1 MKKFFLK
8 KVNNMKLRNKL
19 IFSFLVVVFIP
30 VLIVGLFLTSE
41 LRKMALDSTLEQTA
55 SDMTRIKARISD
67 ALIPPAYVS
76 NALLVDQR
84 LKDIVN
90 TNYDSVYEVVE
101 AYRNFNYFENNI
113 RYYNEIENI
122 RFYVNNDSML
132 NNWRFIPVKAEIL
145 KADWYQEAIANSGLM
160 SWGVIEDEIRG
171 IKNNFSI
178 TRMIHFAEFN
188 TYGVLA
194 VDINT
199 NYLNFI
205 LSQESLPILFLDAK
219 NNIVATNVGE
229 LLGNNL
235 EALTI
240 SPKLIKGEL
249 GTFQDVVF
257 NDPSHIMVDA
267 IRVPNSVN
275 DLRIVSIITDA
286 QIMEGAN
293 KLQRLG
299 FMVISISIIIALFLI
314 YGVSHLISK
323 RISILS
329 KKIQT
334 VAAGNLT
341 TYAQVE
347 GEDEIGKLSKEFN
360 RMTISIKELLE
371 EVEQKNKEKNVLEKR
386 QNEMKLKMLASQI
399 NPHFLFNT
407 LETIRMKTLLKG
419 EKEIAHV
426 VKRLGKLLRISLE
439 VGGKMV
445 PLKQEMDMVTAYL
458 EIQNFRFDERLE
470 YELNIDSES
479 LNIEIPPL
487 IIQPL
492 VENAV
497 IHGLERKLEGGK
509 IVVET
514 KIRGD
519 ELFVQVIDNGI
530 GISEKKKEE
539 IFFVLTEDNME
550 EESRIGIKNVHERIL
565 LTYNTGKGLVIFSEE
580 DKGTRISFTIPLK
593 RA

>member
-41 LRKMALDSTLEQTA
+41 LRKMALDSTLEQTV

-67 ALIPPAYVS
+67 ALVPPTYVS

-90 TNYDSVYEVVE
+90 TNYDTVYDVVE
-101 AYRNFNYFENNI
+101 AYRNFTYFENNI

-132 NNWRFIPVKAEIL
+132 NNWRFIPVKEEIL
-145 KADWYQEAIANSGLM
+145 NNEWYQEAIANSGLM
-160 SWGVIEDEIRG
+160 SWGIVEDEIRG

-194 VDINT
+194 VDMNT

-205 LSQESLPILFLDAK
+205 LSQESLPILFLDAN
-219 NNIVATNVGE
+219 NNIVATNASE
-229 LLGNNL
+229 LIGNNL
-235 EALTI
+235 EDITI
-240 SPKLIKGEL
+240 SPKLINGDL

-275 DLRIVSIITDA
+275 DLRIVSIIPDA
-286 QIMEGAN
+286 HIMEGAN

-299 FMVISISIIIALFLI
+299 FVVISVSIIIALFLI

-329 KKIQT
+329 KQIQT
-334 VAAGNLT
+334 VAMGNLS

-347 GEDEIGKLSKEFN
+347 GEDEIGKLSTEFN

-371 EVEQKNKEKNVLEKR
+371 EVEQKNREKNVLEKR

-445 PLKQEMDMVTAYL
+445 PLKQEIDMVTAYL

-514 KIRGD
+514 KIRGGD
-519 ELFVQVIDNGI
+519 LLVQVIDNGI
-530 GISEKKKEE
+530 GISENKKEE
-539 IFFVLTEDNME
+539 IFFALTEDNME
-550 EESRIGIKNVHERIL
+550 EENRIGLKNVHERIL

-580 DKGTRISFTIPLK
+580 EKGTRISFTIPLK